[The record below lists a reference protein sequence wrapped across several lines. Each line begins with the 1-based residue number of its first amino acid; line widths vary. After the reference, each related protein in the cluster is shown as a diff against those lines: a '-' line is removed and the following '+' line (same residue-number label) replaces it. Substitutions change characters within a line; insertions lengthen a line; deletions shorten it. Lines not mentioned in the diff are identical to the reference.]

1 MTNKKMQNI
10 TKADL
15 TNKPVCKAL
24 DPKAEA
30 EKMAK
35 DITSMKEKADEKVER
50 AIEHLHKQVESASK
64 KYLTVTGIE
73 AAMDYGEKYFDGLP
87 MFERLHICQQVAQTM
102 SKVATRVVGM
112 IDERDEEGLADIPE
126 ELYNPE
132 FAMQENLTP
141 HDVVLQI
148 MLLDLCRNVGNAADD
163 IVGFRKSSG
172 EEIKKAE
179 DELAAFKAE
188 HSIED

>member
-15 TNKPVCKAL
+15 TNKPACKAL

-35 DITSMKEKADEKVER
+35 DIASMKEKADEKVER

-73 AAMDYGEKYFDGLP
+73 AAMDCGEKYLDSMP
-87 MFERLHICQQVAQTM
+87 MCERLRICQEVAQTM
-102 SKVATRVVGM
+102 SKIAIRVVGM
-112 IDERDEEGLADIPE
+112 IDERGEEGLADIPD

-132 FAMQENLTP
+132 FAMQENLTV

-163 IVGFRKSSG
+163 IVGFRKSSS
-172 EEIKKAE
+172 EEIKKSE